1 MTKENS
7 IYEPYIH
14 PRLKKNFNEH
24 IDIINIFFNILKK
37 YKPKIVDSFSYTIK
51 NPPPHPNYKYIE
63 KLYLGCI
70 LYVIKYGS
78 TWESFLGPI
87 PGKQFNKR
95 HNEYLI
101 YDLYS
106 NFFKESLE
114 EYLKDYI
121 MKYLSI
127 DSTIINNKNCVEI
140 NKHHPCNKNRKGIKL
155 SVIVDDIGTSGLK
168 SSYRFQIRWNPYG
181 TSGLKSGGIPMGPH

>member
-14 PRLKKNFNEH
+14 PRLKKFFNEH
-24 IDIINIFFNILKK
+24 IDIINIIFNILKK
-37 YKPKIVDSFSYTIK
+37 YKPKIVDSFSYSIK
-51 NPPPHPNYKYIE
+51 NPPQYPNYKYTE
-63 KLYLGCI
+63 KLYLGYI

-78 TWESFLGPI
+78 TWESFLGLI
-87 PGKQFNKR
+87 PGKQLNKR

-106 NFFKESLE
+106 NFFEESLE
-114 EYLKDYI
+114 EYLKDYT

-127 DSTIINNKNCVEI
+127 DSTIIKNGKC
-140 NKHHPCNKNRKGIKL
+140 
-155 SVIVDDIGTSGLK
+155 
-168 SSYRFQIRWNPYG
+168 
-181 TSGLKSGGIPMGPH
+181 